1 MGHTGRCQGCRAP
14 RSSGFVFPLPE
25 DALGESLQFALGFS
39 AARRAHGAFGED
51 ISGWQPAALSSPQP
65 QEREGT
71 GLRSCKMFCQR
82 RSRDFHA
89 FCVHSFWAGSGFVF
103 QNLLVTLSYCT
114 LPLSFVGFAFFSLQA
129 GFSGLV
135 WGSPLPT
142 LCSCSQLPWAVWM
155 QQSSGC
161 SELTPEEGMPLPLNM
176 CSRTNGKWEK
186 SLHSHGCSMNPNQ
199 GTPRT
204 VPGTCQG

>member
-1 MGHTGRCQGCRAP
+1 MLEVQYQRDGLGLLPTQCQGCRAP

-25 DALGESLQFALGFS
+25 DALGESLQFPLGFS

-51 ISGWQPAALSSPQP
+51 INGWQPAALSSAPSPQP
-65 QEREGT
+65 QEREGA
-71 GLRSCKMFCQR
+71 GSRRWDCQR

-89 FCVHSFWAGSGFVF
+89 FCVHSFRAGSAFVL
-103 QNLLVTLSYCT
+103 QNLLVTLSYRT
-114 LPLSFVGFAFFSLQA
+114 LPFSFAGFAFFSLQA

-155 QQSSGC
+155 QQSSPQSRGC
-161 SELTPEEGMPLPLNM
+161 SASEHVLQDQ
-176 CSRTNGKWEK
+176 WEVGEI
-186 SLHSHGCSMNPNQ
+186 SAFPWMFRESQPAW
-199 GTPRT
+199 
-204 VPGTCQG
+204 PG